1 MPRRE
6 GGFAFDATTRG
17 LLLQGWEKDDKDRLD
32 ALRAELAE
40 FYWRAYREFLA
51 ASSEGDPFVNADP
64 NQLPALAT
72 RRLPVAPLPE
82 ALHHQ
87 KSRSVEAAVAFFDE
101 KFRECEGNQ
110 EWDACRALL
119 GVAETA
125 LKSGSRQTEGRVRW
139 LDYWEARLRRQ
150 QKQFDSAIN
159 ILETL
164 IERSSD
170 DERLKIWSLAE
181 LGDIL
186 FDLERIEEAR
196 PRFEEGLLLA
206 QVSRSDDINLPLW
219 YTRVAQV
226 SAWQDDLEGASTAY
240 RKSAELARQVEN
252 HTAEADAWIALSDV
266 QQQRGRWAAA
276 WEAAIEALHLAR
288 TVLVQ
293 DGTYQLR
300 ILQRMM
306 ELPSARAPEL
316 IESLFTECE
325 ALTVDANALVE
336 LRLQHLACLRK
347 SGSLQRANE
356 HVEEL
361 LKDRALD
368 TDPGHMRTLALQT
381 ASLRADQGQLEEAIG
396 RYKTVLRNWQ
406 DDDEEKFEKA
416 ELLTSLAPVLAA
428 IGRETESQQC
438 AQDAH
443 AMWEKLG
450 LDKRAAAAKLYV
462 SCGTVSDAAQAQAA
476 LSAARKTLS
485 GAEYL
490 LADFHQVQG
499 RVYLRQGRRAE
510 ASEQYQRSLKL
521 NLALDNYRNAARNVE
536 DLLALDADDSVLTAR
551 WTLEAAAL
559 KADATRA
566 NAWRPTDAE
575 REANRQNATGVQCL
589 SMTAGD
595 RPENLARARSAFLAA
610 SQRASSCWY
619 DLNLA
624 YTCRELGEWTAAAA
638 AVESS
643 LQKGAD
649 WWSVPRLRE
658 LLQECRTKHVDALQ
672 ELGDRHWQNR
682 ADHDAQ
688 RAYQDALEAVER
700 LEKDWKRRADIHT
713 RLAVACTIGGDA
725 PHGKEH
731 FTAAVQCRRNDRS
744 ADPAASVGES
754 CGDSLLRD
762 LKDFD
767 ALDLAWAAIGE
778 RSDPDTARDLAA
790 ARRRLVLYFENRF
803 QFGDSGKLDPFLPLR
818 LHARRAADPRRHEHR
833 AVVAVHDAHPR
844 TSIANRN

>member
-1 MPRRE
+1 MTRYRFVTPRRE

-125 LKSGSRQTEGRVRW
+125 LKSGSRPTEGRVRW

-325 ALTVDANALVE
+325 ALTVDANARVE

-356 HVEEL
+356 QVEEL

-368 TDPGHMRTLALQT
+368 TDPRHMRTLALET

-396 RYKTVLRNWQ
+396 RYRPYSGT
-406 DDDEEKFEKA
+406 
-416 ELLTSLAPVLAA
+416 
-428 IGRETESQQC
+428 GRTTTRGSSR
-438 AQDAH
+438 
-443 AMWEKLG
+443 KPSSS
-450 LDKRAAAAKLYV
+450 RAWRLCSPPSV
-462 SCGTVSDAAQAQAA
+462 G
-476 LSAARKTLS
+476 
-485 GAEYL
+485 
-490 LADFHQVQG
+490 
-499 RVYLRQGRRAE
+499 
-510 ASEQYQRSLKL
+510 KL
-521 NLALDNYRNAARNVE
+521 NRSNAHRTHTQCGRS
-536 DLLALDADDSVLTAR
+536 SVST
-551 WTLEAAAL
+551 
-559 KADATRA
+559 
-566 NAWRPTDAE
+566 
-575 REANRQNATGVQCL
+575 
-589 SMTAGD
+589 
-595 RPENLARARSAFLAA
+595 
-610 SQRASSCWY
+610 
-619 DLNLA
+619 
-624 YTCRELGEWTAAAA
+624 
-638 AVESS
+638 
-643 LQKGAD
+643 
-649 WWSVPRLRE
+649 
-658 LLQECRTKHVDALQ
+658 
-672 ELGDRHWQNR
+672 
-682 ADHDAQ
+682 
-688 RAYQDALEAVER
+688 
-700 LEKDWKRRADIHT
+700 
-713 RLAVACTIGGDA
+713 
-725 PHGKEH
+725 
-731 FTAAVQCRRNDRS
+731 
-744 ADPAASVGES
+744 
-754 CGDSLLRD
+754 
-762 LKDFD
+762 
-767 ALDLAWAAIGE
+767 
-778 RSDPDTARDLAA
+778 
-790 ARRRLVLYFENRF
+790 
-803 QFGDSGKLDPFLPLR
+803 SGPLR
-818 LHARRAADPRRHEHR
+818 PNCMCRVEPSATPHRHRPH
-833 AVVAVHDAHPR
+833 
-844 TSIANRN
+844 